1 MAVTLREVVDYLRGR
16 GVNITFRER
25 PDGSLRITS
34 IDGIRYAGSEGN
46 NKAREEAGMEMSA
59 AQKEQRRKAQP
70 KAVEGTKLKE
80 EPSLTTKERERL
92 RIENKKRRKVGLEG
106 LTAKQARRAKKDDGN
121 LRAMLKRSA
130 NARIHAAGYAY
141 RASIQRD
148 IDEIENDR
156 ILKEKRSGVFVPAG
170 VKFPKTLR
178 ALRAGLNGKI
188 TISDEALYRCREI
201 RYEFEPGATISKDGT
216 KTIEQADIEMED
228 ILRKSWQDIKD

>member
-16 GVNITFRER
+16 GVNITFKER

-46 NKAREEAGMEMSA
+46 NKARERAGMDMTA

-80 EPSLTTKERERL
+80 PSLTIKERERL
-92 RIENKKRRKVGLEG
+92 RVENRKRQKLGLES
-106 LTAKQARRAKKDDGN
+106 LTAKQARQAKKDDGN

-141 RASIQRD
+141 RASILHD
-148 IDEIENDR
+148 IDIIQNDP
-156 ILKEKRSGVFVPAG
+156 ILKESRSGVFVPAG
-170 VKFPKTLR
+170 IKFPKTLR
-178 ALRAGLNGKI
+178 ALQAGLNGRI
-188 TISDEALYRCREI
+188 IISDSALYRCREI
-201 RYEFEPGATISKDGT
+201 RYQFAPGATVSKDGAMT
-216 KTIEQADIEMED
+216 VEQADTMMED
-228 ILRKSWQDIKD
+228 ILRNSWQDIKS